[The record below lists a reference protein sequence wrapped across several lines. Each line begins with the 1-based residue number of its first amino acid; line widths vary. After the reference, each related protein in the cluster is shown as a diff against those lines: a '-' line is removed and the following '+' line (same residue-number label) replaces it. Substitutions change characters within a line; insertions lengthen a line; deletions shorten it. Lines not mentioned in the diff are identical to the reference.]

1 MIRLSAQ
8 ELEQITA
15 ILRAQVPEY
24 AVWSFGSRVHG
35 RNLKPHSD
43 LDLAILTDQPLSA
56 TRLLDLQQAFAD
68 SDLPFRVDIIDWAAI
83 SAEFRELIHSA
94 YIELQP
100 DTNSARTALQ

>member
-8 ELEQITA
+8 ELQQVAA

-43 LDLAILTDQPLSA
+43 LDLAVLTDQPLSPA
-56 TRLLDLQQAFAD
+56 RVMDLQQAFAD
-68 SDLPFRVDIIDWAAI
+68 SHLPFRVDIVDWAAI
-83 SAEFRELIHSA
+83 SAEFREVIRDTH
-94 YIELQP
+94 IELQAGA
-100 DTNSARTALQ
+100 NSLRRAQ